1 MSESLLFLLVGMDV
15 VFVGYKELEGSY
27 GSIKGNVTEYS
38 VANQEEPLSKGRGG
52 EESLVKQWPTA
63 DGCLLAPAE
72 G

>member
-1 MSESLLFLLVGMDV
+1 M
-15 VFVGYKELEGSY
+15 GYKELEGSC

-63 DGCLLAPAE
+63 DGCLHAPAE